1 MTYEEL
7 MALEASTRGG
17 MTPEEIARRQQ
28 LIANV
33 AQHNPELA
41 IQIAKGPYRMNG
53 SSPTPSAPTQ
63 GNGTY
68 SAPPPQGQQYQP
80 VHPGNNPAYPAPSS
94 APAGD
99 SSNLM
104 KSPTINAQGQQVPTY
119 GQMGPTNAQGNYGG
133 PPQGM
138 GNPRYDFPQNA
149 TGSQQ
154 QPVVNINVG
163 ASPAGF
169 SRQGYGSEPTN
180 WSQAPAPGQPAGF
193 SRQGYGS
200 EPTAWVPPVVG
211 GPQAAQQAERD
222 YWGYGNTAPPTQ
234 PPVTI
239 PGWNPNSKPADFG
252 MNYPS
257 LEELLWGPP
266 GAAQAESNYWGYG
279 QPAQPGLTAADFGP
293 AQPMFDLGIRRPLS
307 PVQMVTPLNSSI
319 GGTLSR

>member
-28 LIANV
+28 LIGNV

-53 SSPTPSAPTQ
+53 GQSAPSQ
-63 GNGTY
+63 GTY
-68 SAPPPQGQQYQP
+68 SAPPPQGQQYRP
-80 VHPGNNPAYPAPSS
+80 VPGDANPAYPAPSS

-119 GQMGPTNAQGNYGG
+119 GQVGPTNAQGNYGG

-163 ASPAGF
+163 TSPAGF

-193 SRQGYGS
+193 SRQ
-200 EPTAWVPPVVG
+200 
-211 GPQAAQQAERD
+211 
-222 YWGYGNTAPPTQ
+222 GYGNTAPPTQ